1 MSTAQHP
8 PGRARPGGRTA
19 RTRAAVLAAAFDEL
33 GDKGFAA
40 LTMEGVAQRAGVHQ
54 ATIYRRWRTVEGL
67 VCALL
72 TERSGSVP
80 VPDTGT
86 LCGDLRTLARG
97 IGVFYEDARN
107 RAMIE
112 AVVSAAARD
121 PRAEEVL
128 RDFFDD
134 RLGVAGV
141 MVRRAVDRGE
151 LPPGTDAEAVVGALG
166 APFYYRM
173 LIVRRPV
180 DLELVEQATFATYAA
195 AKAGAYVRTGEAQS
209 GEARTGST
217 QPGQAETGEAQAGQA
232 QTGEARTG

>member
-8 PGRARPGGRTA
+8 PGRSRPGGRTA
-19 RTRAAVLAAAFDEL
+19 RTRTAVLAAVFDEL

-40 LTMEGVAQRAGVHQ
+40 LSMERVAQRSGVHQ

-72 TERSGSVP
+72 TERSGSNP
-80 VPDTGT
+80 VPDTGS
-86 LCGDLRTLARG
+86 LCGDLRALARG
-97 IGVFYEDARN
+97 IAEFYEDARN

-121 PRAEEVL
+121 PRAEETL
-128 RDFFDD
+128 RKFFDD

-141 MVRRAVDRGE
+141 LARRAVDRGE

-180 DLELVEQATFATYAA
+180 DLELVESATLATYAA
-195 AKAGAYVRTGEAQS
+195 AKAGAYVRTGEAQ
-209 GEARTGST
+209 AR
-217 QPGQAETGEAQAGQA
+217 AQVQA
-232 QTGEARTG
+232 QRVGVPGNAHP

>member
-19 RTRAAVLAAAFDEL
+19 RTRTAVLGAVFDEL

-40 LTMEGVAQRAGVHQ
+40 LTMEGVAQRSGVHQ
-54 ATIYRRWRTVEGL
+54 ATIYRRWRSMEGL

-72 TERSGSVP
+72 TERSAAAIP

-97 IGVFYEDARN
+97 IGAFYEDARN

-128 RDFFDD
+128 REFFDD
-134 RLGVAGV
+134 RLDVAGV

-173 LIVRRPV
+173 LLVRRPV
-180 DLELVEQATFATYAA
+180 DLELVESATHATYTA
-195 AKAGAYVRTGEAQS
+195 AKAGAYVRSDA
-209 GEARTGST
+209 
-217 QPGQAETGEAQAGQA
+217 
-232 QTGEARTG
+232 

>member
-8 PGRARPGGRTA
+8 PGQARPGGRTA
-19 RTRAAVLAAAFDEL
+19 RTRAAVLAAVFDEL

-40 LTMEGVAQRAGVHQ
+40 LTMEGVAQRSGVHQ
-54 ATIYRRWRTVEGL
+54 ATIYRRWRTVEVL

-72 TERSGSVP
+72 TERSAAIP

-86 LCGDLRTLARG
+86 LCGDLRALARG
-97 IGVFYEDARN
+97 IGVFYGDARN

-112 AVVSAAARD
+112 AVVSAAGRD
-121 PRAEEVL
+121 PRAEEAL
-128 RDFFDD
+128 REFFDD

-141 MVRRAVDRGE
+141 MVRRALERGE

-173 LIVRRPV
+173 LLVRRPV

-195 AKAGAYVRTGEAQS
+195 ARAGAYVRTGE
-209 GEARTGST
+209 
-217 QPGQAETGEAQAGQA
+217 PP
-232 QTGEARTG
+232 TGEARTGKAQIGEA